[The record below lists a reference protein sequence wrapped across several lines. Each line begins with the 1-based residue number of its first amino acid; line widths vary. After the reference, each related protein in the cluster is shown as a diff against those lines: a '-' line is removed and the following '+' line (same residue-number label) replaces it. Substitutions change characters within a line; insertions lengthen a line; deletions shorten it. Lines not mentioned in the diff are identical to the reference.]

1 MKNTGEEIT
10 ASAVRDGERSM
21 KTLFIG
27 IDPGKKGG
35 IAYIDTK
42 SGITG
47 TVPYSDKDLID
58 LCRDE
63 SYHGTAHIMCC
74 LEKVG
79 AMPGQGVVSMFSFGQ
94 SVGYIKGVLESFRI
108 PYQEITPQKWKR
120 EFGLTSDK
128 AASAE
133 VCGKLF
139 PDISLLAT
147 PKCRKPHDGMAESLL
162 MAEYARRKL

>member
-1 MKNTGEEIT
+1 
-10 ASAVRDGERSM
+10 M

-27 IDPGKKGG
+27 IDPGKSGG
-35 IAYIDTK
+35 IAYIDTEQGF
-42 SGITG
+42 SGTE
-47 TVPYSDKDLID
+47 PYSDKALID
-58 LCRDE
+58 LC
-63 SYHGTAHIMCC
+63 SQASHGSHEVVCC

-128 AASAE
+128 AKSAE
-133 VCGKLF
+133 ICGRLF
-139 PDISLLAT
+139 PDVTLLAS
-147 PKCRKPHDGMAESLL
+147 PRCRKPHDGMAEALL

>member
-1 MKNTGEEIT
+1 
-10 ASAVRDGERSM
+10 M

-35 IAYIDTK
+35 IACIDTE
-42 SGITG
+42 SGIRYTE
-47 TVPYSDKDLID
+47 PYSDNGLID
-58 LCRDE
+58 LCKCE
-63 SYHGTAHIMCC
+63 SYGGKTEHIICC

-94 SVGYIKGVLESFRI
+94 SVGYIKGILEAFRI

-128 AASAE
+128 AKSAE
-133 VCGKLF
+133 ICGRLF

-147 PKCRKPHDGMAESLL
+147 ERCRKPHDGMAEALL
-162 MAEYARRKL
+162 MAEYARRNL

>member
-1 MKNTGEEIT
+1 
-10 ASAVRDGERSM
+10 M

-27 IDPGKKGG
+27 IDPGKSGG
-35 IAYIDTK
+35 IACIDEK
-42 SGITG
+42 ENFSF
-47 TVPYSDKDLID
+47 TVPYSDSALIS
-58 LCRDE
+58 LCSDAFNFGRE
-63 SYHGTAHIMCC
+63 VICC

-128 AASAE
+128 AKSAE
-133 VCGKLF
+133 ICGRLF
-139 PDISLLAT
+139 PDVSLLAT
-147 PKCRKPHDGMAESLL
+147 PRCKKPHDGMAEALL

>member
-1 MKNTGEEIT
+1 
-10 ASAVRDGERSM
+10 M
-21 KTLFIG
+21 KTVFIG
-27 IDPGKKGG
+27 IDPGKSGG
-35 IAYIDTK
+35 IACIDTE
-42 SGITG
+42 SGICY
-47 TVPYSDKDLID
+47 TVPYNDKALID
-58 LCRDE
+58 MCSCE
-63 SYHGTAHIMCC
+63 SRNNYKAMCC

-79 AMPGQGVVSMFSFGQ
+79 AMPGQGVVSMFNFGQ

-128 AASAE
+128 AKSAE
-133 VCGKLF
+133 ICRKLF

-147 PKCRKPHDGMAESLL
+147 PRCKKPHDGMTEALL

>member
-1 MKNTGEEIT
+1 
-10 ASAVRDGERSM
+10 M

-35 IAYIDTK
+35 IACIDTEC
-42 SGITG
+42 GICYTE
-47 TVPYSDKDLID
+47 PYCDKALID
-58 LCRDE
+58 LCSSEARK
-63 SYHGTAHIMCC
+63 GQNVMCC

-94 SVGYIKGVLESFRI
+94 SVGYIKGVLEAFKI
-108 PYQEITPQKWKR
+108 PYQEITPQKWKK
-120 EFGLTSDK
+120 EFGLNSDK

-133 VCGKLF
+133 VCRKLF
-139 PDISLLAT
+139 PDVDLLAT
-147 PKCRKPHDGMAESLL
+147 PRCKKPHDGMAEALL

>member
-1 MKNTGEEIT
+1 
-10 ASAVRDGERSM
+10 M

-27 IDPGKKGG
+27 IDPGKSGG
-35 IAYIDTK
+35 IAYIDTEQGF
-42 SGITG
+42 SFTE
-47 TVPYSDKDLID
+47 PYSDNALID
-58 LCRDE
+58 LCSDA
-63 SYHGTAHIMCC
+63 SKGGQVICC

-120 EFGLTSDK
+120 EFGLSSDK
-128 AASAE
+128 AKSAE
-133 VCGKLF
+133 ICGRLF
-139 PDISLLAT
+139 PDVSLLAT
-147 PKCRKPHDGMAESLL
+147 PRCRKPHDGMAEALL